1 MIDIDGKGI
10 YKSILNLM
18 LLRENIFTEAFISA
32 GHMVS
37 IGKSIQ
43 ILSKNKFYLSPANE
57 AKLEK
62 DI

>member
-1 MIDIDGKGI
+1 MIDIDGKVI

-18 LLRENIFTEAFISA
+18 LLWKNIFTEAFMSA

-43 ILSKNKFYLSPANE
+43 ILSKNKFYLSLANE
-57 AKLEK
+57 VELEK

>member
-1 MIDIDGKGI
+1 
-10 YKSILNLM
+10 M
-18 LLRENIFTEAFISA
+18 LLWKNIFTEAFMSA

-43 ILSKNKFYLSPANE
+43 ILSKNKFYLSLANE
-57 AKLEK
+57 VELEK